1 MQPETKKHKTTQASF
16 LHIIVP
22 LQSWFA
28 GCSKRFRGKARE
40 KSILRLSL
48 RTG

>member
-1 MQPETKKHKTTQASF
+1 MQPESRKQKTIQAGF
-16 LHIIVP
+16 LHTIVP